1 MFWHQR
7 QTNCRE
13 GTVVDEKRKREKEKK
28 PLFILKP
35 SRSCKE
41 TKEKRKSKRKS
52 KRNSNHDKDARVR
65 VDVVDL

>member
-1 MFWHQR
+1 
-7 QTNCRE
+7 
-13 GTVVDEKRKREKEKK
+13 VVDEKRKREKEKK